1 MRLNIVLLLSEF
13 MMTDVAPRGESAA
26 NLSAFDLGVYAN
38 QFLWNLDQAFVV
50 GNNDHRLAALGLI
63 NGMRSCGAGLVE
75 MKPDMPLSVFLIQIE
90 RYLPAK
96 PGPDFMESI
105 IDSLYRG
112 QDERDFRP
120 EGEWVYSQY
129 EVGQE
134 REDLRRVIVDE
145 TLQTLQQREWFRLGW
160 LIDSGRHRPDTGNYL
175 FKPDLRPLG
184 QLPAPVHPQIIQTS
198 DEVPELLPQNVSPSA
213 DEQRRP
219 YRTFTPGELPP
230 PPGWWLELFHLCQRL
245 HVPCDRKP
253 PDLSTVSYIVEIV
266 EQMIERA
273 RTTIAPNA
281 TATLAASSDG
291 HQQSASGSPT
301 IGTARNDQE
310 WPPPTEA
317 GNDPL
322 NGDSTEQLGEDV
334 SVRQPVTAT
343 ENLVTPAGTIIPLTP
358 TAPIVGV
365 TLNENGPTQT
375 DEGSSSSKDGDLIT
389 PMPVPPAIGLET
401 FGKWE
406 FWPTEVQFKDNGR
419 LPLTGVE
426 RAILERLL
434 RTKNPEGW
442 VNWTVL
448 ASEAWDSDAD
458 PDRKVV
464 IAGVYRL
471 NKYSREYAKKCG
483 SSKLVSSYGGK
494 GDLSY
499 RIEPLLK

>member
-1 MRLNIVLLLSEF
+1 M
-13 MMTDVAPRGESAA
+13 
-26 NLSAFDLGVYAN
+26 
-38 QFLWNLDQAFVV
+38 
-50 GNNDHRLAALGLI
+50 
-63 NGMRSCGAGLVE
+63 
-75 MKPDMPLSVFLIQIE
+75 
-90 RYLPAK
+90 
-96 PGPDFMESI
+96 
-105 IDSLYRG
+105 
-112 QDERDFRP
+112 
-120 EGEWVYSQY
+120 
-129 EVGQE
+129 
-134 REDLRRVIVDE
+134 
-145 TLQTLQQREWFRLGW
+145 
-160 LIDSGRHRPDTGNYL
+160 
-175 FKPDLRPLG
+175 
-184 QLPAPVHPQIIQTS
+184 
-198 DEVPELLPQNVSPSA
+198 
-213 DEQRRP
+213 
-219 YRTFTPGELPP
+219 
-230 PPGWWLELFHLCQRL
+230 
-245 HVPCDRKP
+245 
-253 PDLSTVSYIVEIV
+253 
-266 EQMIERA
+266 
-273 RTTIAPNA
+273 
-281 TATLAASSDG
+281 
-291 HQQSASGSPT
+291 
-301 IGTARNDQE
+301 
-310 WPPPTEA
+310 
-317 GNDPL
+317 

-483 SSKLVSSYGGK
+483 SNKLVSSCGGK

-499 RIEPLLK
+499 RIDPLLK